1 MASGFSLSSRSEIA
15 KTMSARSRRAIV
27 MMLVITGMMGIYVAR
42 LAQLQLVNGPQY
54 REQADENRIRLVPL
68 PAARGNILDRNG
80 NILASN
86 HLTRSVYL
94 WPREQSPEQW
104 KATAAKLSTILDV
117 SQAEIVKKIK
127 RTGYDSAKPVRIVRM
142 LDLETFVELA
152 ERSQEFSGLEVRGE
166 SSRFYPHGDL
176 ASHVL
181 GYVGE
186 ATEED
191 LQNHPDYPLGVIIGK
206 LGIERSSNET
216 LLGTWGQLLVEIN
229 SAGEELRQMG
239 KNPPSSGH
247 AVRLTLDRELQ
258 QQAENLLG
266 KNRGAA
272 VVLDVDTGAVLAM
285 ASSPSFDPNIFASQV
300 KPTQWQQQ
308 LQAEGTFVN
317 RALQGYPPG
326 STFKIVTATAGLE
339 SDQYSPAS
347 VLYTSNYVSV
357 GGMRFYEHSGSYG
370 YIGFRE
376 ALAFSSNTF
385 FYKVGTAVGAPKIA
399 KWGRKLGIG
408 GSINLDLLGLNGGT
422 DGFLPT
428 PQSVQKEYGKP
439 WYAGDTVTTAIG
451 QGLVMATPLE
461 LAVMV
466 STIAN
471 GGSRVQPHLLARQ
484 TNTAQTKPV
493 PTGIAPSTISTI
505 RQGLVSVVKEG
516 TARRLNNDSI
526 PLTGGKTGTAEV
538 EGKKSHGLYV
548 AYGPAKNPEI
558 AIAVVVENGGYGSV
572 AAAPIAGELF
582 KTYFADRSSQSQ
594 KQEERSR

>member
-1 MASGFSLSSRSEIA
+1 
-15 KTMSARSRRAIV
+15 
-27 MMLVITGMMGIYVAR
+27 MLAITGLMGIYVAR

-54 REQADENRIRLVPL
+54 REQANENRIRLVPL
-68 PAARGNILDRNG
+68 PAARGHILDRNG
-80 NILASN
+80 KILASN

-94 WPREQSPEQW
+94 WPREQSPEEW
-104 KATAAKLSTILDV
+104 KATAAQLATILDV
-117 SQAEIVKKIK
+117 SQAEIVKKLN
-127 RTGYDSAKPVRIVRM
+127 RTGYDSSKPVRIVRR
-142 LDLETFVELA
+142 LDPETFVELA
-152 ERSQEFSGLEVRGE
+152 ERSQEFPGLEVRGE

-186 ATEED
+186 ATEEN
-191 LQNHPDYPLGVIIGK
+191 LQNHPDYPLGLIVGK
-206 LGIERSSNET
+206 MGIERSSNET
-216 LLGTWGQLLVEIN
+216 LVGKWGQLLVEIN
-229 SAGEELRQMG
+229 AAGEELRKLG
-239 KNPPSSGH
+239 KRPPSSGH
-247 AVRLTLDRELQ
+247 PVRLTLDQKLQ
-258 QQAENLLG
+258 QQADMLLG
-266 KNRGAA
+266 QNQGAV
-272 VVLDVDTGAVLAM
+272 VVLDVNTGAVLAM
-285 ASSPSFDPNIFASQV
+285 ASSPSFDPNIFTSKV
-300 KPTQWQQQ
+300 TSSKWHS

-339 SDQYSPAS
+339 SDQYHPGS
-347 VLYTSNYVSV
+347 VLYTSNYITV
-357 GGMRFYEHSGSYG
+357 GGMRFYEHSSGYG

-385 FYKVGTAVGAPKIA
+385 FYQVGLAVETPAIA

-408 GSINLDLLGLNGGT
+408 GSINLDLLGLNGAT

-428 PQSVQKEYGKP
+428 PQSVQKEYGEP

-484 TNTAQTKPV
+484 TNTAKTEPI

-516 TARRLNNDSI
+516 TARRLNKDSL
-526 PLTGGKTGTAEV
+526 PLTAGKTGTSEV
-538 EGKKSHGLYV
+538 EGKKSHGIYV

-582 KTYFADRSSQSQ
+582 KTYFADSSSQSQ
-594 KQEERSR
+594 KKEERSR

>member
-1 MASGFSLSSRSEIA
+1 MASGISISSRSETA
-15 KTMSARSRRAIV
+15 KSISARARRAIF
-27 MMLVITGMMGIYVAR
+27 MMLAITGLMGIYVAR

-68 PAARGNILDRNG
+68 PASRGNLLDRHG

-94 WPREQSPEQW
+94 WPREQSPQEW
-104 KATAAKLSTILDV
+104 KATAAKLAKILDV
-117 SQAEIVKKIK
+117 SQAEIVSKLD
-127 RTGYDSAKPVRIVRM
+127 RAGYDSSMPVRIVRM
-142 LDLETFVELA
+142 LDLDTFVELA
-152 ERSQEFSGLEVRGE
+152 ERSQEFPGLEVRGE

-186 ATEED
+186 ATKED
-191 LQNHPDYPLGVIIGK
+191 LQNHPDYPLGVIVGK

-216 LLGTWGQLLVEIN
+216 LIGKWGQLLVEIN
-229 SAGEELRQMG
+229 AAGEELRELG
-239 KNPPSSGH
+239 KRPPSSGH
-247 AVRLTLDRELQ
+247 PVRLTLDQQLQ
-258 QQAENLLG
+258 KQAQTLLG
-266 KNRGAA
+266 NNQGA
-272 VVLDVDTGAVLAM
+272 VVVLNVNTGAVLAM
-285 ASSPSFDPNIFASQV
+285 ASSPSFDPNIFTGKVTSN
-300 KPTQWQQQ
+300 QWQH
-308 LQAEGTFVN
+308 LQAKGTFVN

-339 SDQYSPAS
+339 SQQFYPGS
-347 VLYTSNYVSV
+347 VLYTSNYITV
-357 GGMRFYEHSGSYG
+357 GGMRFYEHSSGYG

-385 FYKVGTAVGAPKIA
+385 FYQIGLAVGAPEIA

-422 DGFLPT
+422 EGFLPT
-428 PQSVQKEYGKP
+428 PQSVQKEYDKP

-451 QGLVMATPLE
+451 QGLVLATPLE

-484 TNTAQTKPV
+484 TNTPKTKPI
-493 PTGIAPSTISTI
+493 PTGIAPSTIATI
-505 RQGLVSVVKEG
+505 RQGLVSVVQEG
-516 TARRLNNDSI
+516 TARRLNNDSL
-526 PLTGGKTGTAEV
+526 PLTAGKTGTSEV
-538 EGKKSHGLYV
+538 ADRRSHGLYV

-582 KTYFADRSSQSQ
+582 KTYFTDTSSQSLQ
-594 KQEERSR
+594 R